1 MEIEHIVWEDWNYT
15 DKNIHGILE
24 LEIYWHGGG
33 TDIIIMQGTYTHN
46 GRGKFANSFVTIDGD
61 TMGVSGV
68 SLRRVGTIVG

>member
-15 DKNIHGILE
+15 DKNLTGILE

-33 TDIIIMQGTYTHN
+33 TDITIMQGTYTHN
-46 GRGKFANSFVTIDGD
+46 GRGKFTNSFVTIDGD